1 MQRRNHIPSL
11 VMGPI
16 IDKNNKAISCNSLRI
31 LKLNHLFLQNIRSHM
46 QCGFFVKTRNHKSQ
60 CRFTS
65 HLNSTLVRFH
75 IMSHV

>member
-1 MQRRNHIPSL
+1 MQRCNHIPSL
-11 VMGPI
+11 VAGPI
-16 IDKNNKAISCNSLRI
+16 IDKNNEAISCNSLRI
-31 LKLNHLFLQNIRSHM
+31 LKLNHLFLQNVRSYV

-65 HLNSTLVRFH
+65 HLNSTPVRFH